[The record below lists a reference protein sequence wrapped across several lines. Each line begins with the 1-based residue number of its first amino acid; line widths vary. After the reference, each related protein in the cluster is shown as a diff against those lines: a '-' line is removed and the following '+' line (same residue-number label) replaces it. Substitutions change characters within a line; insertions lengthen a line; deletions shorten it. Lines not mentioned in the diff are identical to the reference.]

1 MGKVIRQTLTS
12 FLIAMVLMAMFNSAS
27 LLTWAYDLQA
37 CALSDRISF
46 YAENWD
52 EAMQDLGPA
61 RVTDSLRNWFQ
72 EAAGV

>member
-1 MGKVIRQTLTS
+1 MTKVIRQTLTS
-12 FLIAMVLMAMFNSAS
+12 FLIAMVVMAMFNSAS

-37 CALSDRISF
+37 GALSDRISL

-52 EAMQDLGPA
+52 EGMQDLGPA
-61 RVTDSLRNWFQ
+61 RVTDSLRSWFQ